1 MKIGFD
7 GKRAVHNVTGLG
19 NYSRYILDI
28 LSRYYPENEYDI
40 FSATPDATDRMNT
53 LLKKH
58 SSLKMVYAQGI
69 GKQLPAIWR
78 SWSITHQMKT
88 NGIQIYHG
96 LSNELPLNIKKSGIK
111 SIVTIHDL
119 IFLRLPE
126 CYAPIDRKIY
136 NYKFHKACVDADHI
150 ISVSD
155 RTKKDIIELYQVPEE
170 KITTIYQNCDPIFGI
185 PVTEEKKRQ
194 VKSAYNLPDRY
205 ILNVGSIEKRKN
217 ALFIV
222 KSLPR
227 LSQDIHLVIVGRRTK
242 YTEEIEKFVAN
253 HHLENRVHILN
264 GVKYEDLPT
273 IYQMA
278 SLFIY
283 PSIYE
288 GFGIPVLEAL
298 NSKVPVIT
306 TRHSCMEE
314 AGGKAAIYINP
325 SDVNEL
331 VQAELSILTNSS
343 LSQQIIADGLKQKEN
358 FSDELQAKKLIK
370 LYQTLID

>member
-1 MKIGFD
+1 MRIGFD
-7 GKRAVHNVTGLG
+7 GKRAVRNFTGLG
-19 NYSRYILDI
+19 NYSRYVLDI

-40 FSATPDATDRMNT
+40 FSATSDTAGRMNV

-58 SSLKMVYAQGI
+58 PSLKMVYAQGL
-69 GKQLPAIWR
+69 GKRFPAVWR
-78 SWSITHQMKT
+78 SWGITHQMEVS
-88 NGIQIYHG
+88 GIQIYHG
-96 LSNELPLNIKKSGIK
+96 LSNEIPLNIKKSGIK

-136 NYKFHKACVDADHI
+136 DYKFHQACVDADHI

-155 RTKKDIIELYQVPEE
+155 RTKKDIVELYQIPEE
-170 KITTIYQNCDPIFGI
+170 KITTIYQNCDPVFGI
-185 PVTEEKKRQ
+185 PVTEEKKQQ
-194 VKSAYNLPDRY
+194 VKTTHHLPERY
-205 ILNVGSIEKRKN
+205 ILNVGTIEKRKN

-222 KSLPR
+222 KSLPQ
-227 LSQDIHLVIVGRRTK
+227 LPPDIHLVIVGRRTK
-242 YTEEIEKFVAN
+242 YTEEIEKYMAE
-253 HHLENRVHILN
+253 HQLETRVHILKE
-264 GVKYEDLPT
+264 VKYEELPA

-306 TRHSCMEE
+306 TSHSCMEE
-314 AGGKAAIYINP
+314 AGGKAAVYVNP

-343 LSQQIIADGLKQKEN
+343 LRQQLIADGLKQREN

-370 LYQTLID
+370 LYQSLIG

>member
-7 GKRAVHNVTGLG
+7 GKRAVHNFTGLG
-19 NYSRYILDI
+19 NYSRYVLDI
-28 LSRYYPENEYDI
+28 LSRYYPENEYDV
-40 FSATPDATDRMNT
+40 FSADPDTADRMNA

-58 SSLKMVYAQGI
+58 SSLRMVYAQGI
-69 GKQLPAIWR
+69 GKQLPAVWR
-78 SWSITHQMKT
+78 SWSITNQMKA

-136 NYKFHKACVDADHI
+136 DYKFHKACIDADHI

-155 RTKKDIIELYQVPEE
+155 RTKKDIMELYRIPEE
-170 KITTIYQNCDPIFGI
+170 KITTIYQNCDPVFGI
-185 PVTEEKKRQ
+185 PVTEEKKQQ
-194 VKSAYNLPDRY
+194 VKSAYSLPERY
-205 ILNVGSIEKRKN
+205 ILNVGTIEKRKN
-217 ALFIV
+217 ALLIV
-222 KSLPR
+222 KSLPQ
-227 LSQDIHLVIVGRRTK
+227 LLQDIHLVIVGRRTK
-242 YTEEIEKFVAN
+242 YTERIEKFVAD
-253 HHLENRVHILN
+253 HHMENRVHILK

-273 IYQMA
+273 IYQIA

-288 GFGIPVLEAL
+288 GFGIPILEAL

-306 TRHSCMEE
+306 TRHSSMEE
-314 AGGKAAIYINP
+314 AGGNAAVYINP

-331 VQAELSILTNSS
+331 VQAERSILTNSS
-343 LSQQIIADGLKQKEN
+343 LRQQMIANGLKQKEN
-358 FSDELQAKKLIK
+358 FSDKLQAKKLIK